1 MGQHETMT
9 SSLYEKYQI
18 PSGQFIDP
26 LSTLRF
32 ILRKAE
38 LGKFLSKSEKQWLV
52 QQNLSAAIE
61 LIEMQETY
69 RDSLEQEIRSELRE
83 LRKNRFVPRSF
94 LLTTI
99 PSIESDQALLFYK
112 INNLEELSEE
122 DSRLVGAE
130 YKKCS
135 DIHRA
140 KAKYGIV
147 ENTPDDEA
155 FLRLLN
161 KLDSST
167 FLSAIDLEWLYE
179 QRIFSILAVFSDH
192 ISSLCGRYKTDMS
205 QLSVSNKFRLYV
217 TMQKLEER
225 KFLNDAEYQFMNHHD
240 FLHALAIEF
249 DHLKE
254 KYGAIEFVDSNPLQH
269 LYKVLRKMESQQPV
283 TDPDINY
290 LRKRK
295 LLCTLNFALKP
306 VAELLMQKIKQG
318 NGLSP
323 EDIEWC
329 KKNGFPELIIFSLKR
344 KYDLEHREDKPESRL
359 YPILEKMEK
368 NERLS
373 DDDQVWLEAE
383 NWCRHYSNG
392 ESKIF
397 LFHHSREASFY
408 EAEFRRTKN
417 FRNLL
422 EASSHWRKAKQAE
435 KALEQTSDLATIR
448 GLKEKN
454 LKAALLTTRGG
465 ALRDLGQLGDSE
477 KFALEAKAVN
487 PNKHYPYT
495 LLGALCYDT
504 RRYDEGDT
512 WFEEAVKR
520 GAKAKDQDAEIKRIL
535 KRKKG
540 KDRQEMVEHLLAKD
554 PQRFAWVK

>member
-1 MGQHETMT
+1 MCQHETMT
-9 SSLYEKYQI
+9 PSLYEKYQI

-61 LIEMQETY
+61 LIEMQEVY
-69 RDSLEQEIRSELRE
+69 RNSLEQEVRSELRE
-83 LRKNRFVPRSF
+83 LRQNPFIPKSF

-122 DSRLVGAE
+122 DGRLVGAE

-140 KAKYGIV
+140 KTKHGIV

-192 ISSLCGRYKTDMS
+192 ISSLCDKYETDAS
-205 QLSVSNKFRLYV
+205 QLSVSDKFRLYLA
-217 TMQKLEER
+217 MQKLEER
-225 KFLNDAEYQFMNHHD
+225 KSLNDDEHQFMNHRG
-240 FLHALAIEF
+240 FLYALAIEF
-249 DHLKE
+249 DLLKE
-254 KYGAIEFVDSNPLQH
+254 KFGAIEFVDSNPSQH
-269 LYKVLRKMESQQPV
+269 LYKVLRKMESRQAV
-283 TDPDINY
+283 TDPDANY

-295 LLCTLNFALKP
+295 LLSTLKLALQP
-306 VAELLMQKIKQG
+306 AADLLTQKIQQG
-318 NGLSP
+318 HGLGS

-329 KKNGFPELIIFSLKR
+329 RKNGFPELIITSLK
-344 KYDLEHREDKPESRL
+344 KSHGLEHRDDKPESRL
-359 YPILEKMEK
+359 YPILEKMERS
-368 NERLS
+368 ERLS

-383 NWCRHYSNG
+383 NWCHQYSKG
-392 ESKIF
+392 ESRIF

-417 FRNLL
+417 FRNLV

-435 KALEQTSDLATIR
+435 KALEQTSDLAMIR
-448 GLKEKN
+448 GLKDQN

-535 KRKKG
+535 KRKG